1 MSDPNGTGPLG
12 RFVREFYAAR
22 RAASRTGNLESLR
35 RFMVA
40 DVRWSEPDVG
50 AHVGSIRGRDAVLD
64 MIRRALETTGGS
76 FDLAVASTVET
87 GRHVAASIEWSAD
100 KEGRRIEGRELA
112 VFEVRDG
119 RIVSARF
126 HADDLADD
134 REFWNEGPDALP

>member
-22 RAASRTGNLESLR
+22 RAASRTGDLESLR
-35 RFMVA
+35 RFVA
-40 DVRWSEPDVG
+40 DNIRWNEPDVG
-50 AHVGSIRGRDAVLD
+50 AHMGALHGCDAVLD

-100 KEGRRIEGRELA
+100 KGGRRIEGRELA

-134 REFWNEGPDALP
+134 REFWSEGPDALP